1 MKIAIIGAGNVG
13 GVLGAAFASRG
24 HEICFAVR
32 DPGAGKNQDL
42 LKKVGEQ
49 ARASAVREAAADA
62 EVVILATPW
71 PATERILG
79 EVGPLTGK
87 ILLDCTNPLKP
98 DLSGL
103 AVGAATS
110 GGEQVA
116 EWAPGAKVF
125 KVFNQT
131 GFNIMADPVVDGRKS
146 LMLVCGNDEDVK
158 PKVLKLV
165 EEVGFEAVDFGD
177 LSGSRLLESLA
188 LTWIR
193 LAYSCGLGRDF
204 AFGLLRR

>member
-13 GVLGAAFASRG
+13 GVLGAALAAKG
-24 HEICFAVR
+24 HEISFAVR
-32 DPGAGKNQDL
+32 EPRAGKNQDL
-42 LKKVGEQ
+42 LKKVGAK
-49 ARASAVREAAADA
+49 ARASSVRDAVEDA

-71 PATERILG
+71 PATQQVLE
-79 EVGPLTGK
+79 EAGPLNGK

-103 AVGAATS
+103 SIGADTS

-116 EWAPGAKVF
+116 RWAPGAKVF

-131 GFNIMADPVVDGRKS
+131 GFNIMADPVLEGRKS
-146 LMLVCGNDEDVK
+146 LMLVCGDDTGAK
-158 PKVLKLV
+158 PKVLELA

-177 LSGSRLLESLA
+177 LSGSRMLEHLA

-193 LAYSCGLGRDF
+193 LAYQCGLGRDF
-204 AFGLLRR
+204 AFCLLRR